1 VTPADT
7 AGRDDWDS
15 HWRHYAETAEDNP
28 AEIMRSQLVRRFLNT
43 RSRKRVV
50 DIGSGQGDLAAMLM
64 RDHADAKVLG
74 LELSA
79 EGVAIAKAKVPS
91 ATFVQRDLLV
101 ESPVPPEFAAFGEA
115 AVCSEVL
122 EHVDDPARVLRN
134 ARPFLSPGCRVVI
147 TVPGGPMS
155 YFDRHIGHRR
165 HHTPSSLKTIIE
177 AAGLDTVAVF
187 RSGFPFFNL
196 YRMTVILRGRKLIDD
211 VSAQERG
218 AGASSG
224 VAALV
229 MRAFR
234 TLFRFNLTRSPWGW
248 QIVGIARVPTAGTAG
263 RV

>member
-1 VTPADT
+1 MTVDNVA
-7 AGRDDWDS
+7 RDDWDS
-15 HWRHYAETAEDNP
+15 HWRHYADAAEDNP
-28 AEIMRSQLVRRFLNT
+28 AEIMRSQLVRRFLNM

-64 RDHADAKVLG
+64 RDHADGRVLG

-79 EGVAIAKAKVPS
+79 EGVAIARAKVPS

-101 ESPVPPEFAAFGEA
+101 ESPVPDEFAGFGEA

-122 EHVDDPARVLRN
+122 EHVDDPAVLLRN
-134 ARPFLSPGCRVVI
+134 ARPFLAPGCRVVI

-155 YFDRHIGHRR
+155 AFDRHIGHRR
-165 HHTPSSLKTIIE
+165 HHSPSSLRDIID

-196 YRMTVILRGRKLIDD
+196 YRMTVIARGSRLIDD

-218 AGASSG
+218 GGTSSG

-229 MRAFR
+229 MRVFR
-234 TLFRFNLTRSPWGW
+234 ALFRFNLTRSPWGW
-248 QIVGIARVPTAGTAG
+248 QIVGIARVPTAGTA
-263 RV
+263 RRI